1 MDDSLKLRL
10 LDPVADI
17 ELFRE
22 SWLWRTPKRHISAEQ
37 MSFETFAANDPTHLT
52 VGWFN
57 SELLAVYFFQEWQP
71 KCFEG
76 HFSSKK
82 GTSREI
88 LLRGAREILN
98 LMLTNGADEVSAL
111 IRPENKPLR
120 QFVTDLGM
128 KYVGRELFTCVN
140 DMNNVILTQRNQRKV
155 YVKYVKM
162 KDAPPLGIKR
172 QEASFQPNPVGAI

>member
-1 MDDSLKLRL
+1 MFLQL

-22 SWLWRTPKRHISAEQ
+22 SWSWRKPKTHISAEQ

-71 KCFEG
+71 RHFEG
-76 HFSSKK
+76 HFTSKK
-82 GTSREI
+82 GVSREI
-88 LLRGAREILN
+88 LLRGAREILD

-120 QFVTDLGM
+120 QFVADLGM
-128 KYVGRELFTCVN
+128 KYVSRVFFTCMN
-140 DMNNVILTQRNQRKV
+140 DLNNVILTQRNQRKV

-162 KDAPPLGIKR
+162 KETPFGSLR
-172 QEASFQPNPVGAI
+172 QVANLKFNNIGQKLDKHS

>member
-1 MDDSLKLRL
+1 MDDLRL
-10 LDPVADI
+10 QLLQPETDFD
-17 ELFRE
+17 LYRE
-22 SWLWRTPKRHISAEQ
+22 AWGWRTPKRHISAEQ
-37 MSFETFAANDPTHLT
+37 MTFETFSATNPTHLT

-71 KCFEG
+71 RHFEG
-76 HFSSKK
+76 HFTSRK
-82 GTSREI
+82 GVSREI
-88 LLRGAREILN
+88 LLRGAREILD

-140 DMNNVILTQRNQRKV
+140 DLNNVILTQRNQRKV

-162 KDAPPLGIKR
+162 KDDPLFGPFR
-172 QEASFQPNPVGAI
+172 QNSEVHANPIGGN